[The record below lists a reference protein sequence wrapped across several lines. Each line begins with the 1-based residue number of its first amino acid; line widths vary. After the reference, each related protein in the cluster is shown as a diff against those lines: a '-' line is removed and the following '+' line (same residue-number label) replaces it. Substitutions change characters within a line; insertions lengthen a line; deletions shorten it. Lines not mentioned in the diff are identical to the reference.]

1 MPQKDLSMISKQLQ
15 WIIDATPN
23 GLIIC
28 DQKGNIVLVNS
39 SAENSLGYHKGELL
53 GKCVDI
59 LVPEASR
66 GKHAEMR
73 GDYFARPA
81 VKQMGAGRELAAARQ
96 DGTEFP
102 IEIGLS
108 PIDIDGEPFVISSII
123 DITERKRAE
132 AAVREADQR
141 RVRFEKQKL
150 SQVLSIEDKVG
161 ALRDMHTLCDFI
173 VDRATEILEAE
184 KCSLMLLDQE
194 TQELLIKAGKGIDE
208 ETVKKTRVKLGEQ
221 IAGKVAREG
230 KPLLIGDMETDSPA
244 SPEKDLPYKTKSCL
258 SVPIFAH
265 DQLIGVV
272 NVFDKNAGDGS
283 TAFTDTDLRIL
294 TTIVR
299 RAAVALESV
308 DHCRALEQLSLIDPL
323 TGLYNYRYFIQRLD
337 QEVHRL
343 ERYPKPLSL
352 LRVDVD
358 NFRSYND
365 AYGHDEGDEL
375 LREIGRILQDK
386 SRKTDVVCRYAGDE
400 FAVIL
405 PETGV
410 AGAVRIAEDIRD
422 AVAGMS
428 VPTPVRVTTG
438 IAAHG
443 KGRDRRDLI
452 VKADQA
458 LSQAKKECRGDIYS
472 L

>member
-1 MPQKDLSMISKQLQ
+1 MGEKLQ
-15 WIIDATPN
+15 RIIDATPN
-23 GLIIC
+23 GLIIS
-28 DQKGNIVLVNS
+28 DQKGNIVLANA
-39 SAENSLGYHKGELL
+39 SAEKILGYEKEELL
-53 GKCVDI
+53 GKCVDT
-59 LVPEASR
+59 LVPPASR
-66 GKHAEMR
+66 GKHLQLR
-73 GDYFARPA
+73 RDYFAHPA
-81 VKQMGAGRELAAARQ
+81 VKQMGVGRELAAVRK

-102 IEIGLS
+102 IEIGLN
-108 PIDIDGEPFVISSII
+108 PIDIDGEQFVISSLI
-123 DITERKRAE
+123 DITGRKRAE
-132 AAVREADQR
+132 AAVREADRR
-141 RVRFEKQKL
+141 RVLFEKQKL
-150 SQVLSIEDKVG
+150 SQVLSLEDTVG
-161 ALRDMHTLCDFI
+161 TLRDMNTLCDFI
-173 VDRATEILEAE
+173 VERTTEILEAG
-184 KCSLMLLDQE
+184 KCSLMLLDQQ
-194 TQELLIKAGKGIDE
+194 TQEFLIKASKGLDA
-208 ETVKKTRVKLGEQ
+208 ETVKKTRVKLGEG
-221 IAGKVAREG
+221 IAGKVAQEG
-230 KPLLIGDMETDSPA
+230 KPLLIAGTEIPSAAQGAAYPKE
-244 SPEKDLPYKTKSCL
+244 SFL
-258 SVPIFAH
+258 SVPIFVH
-265 DQLIGVV
+265 DKLIGVV
-272 NVFDKNAGDGS
+272 NVSDKSAGDGA

-308 DHCRALEQLSLIDPL
+308 DYCRELEQLSLIDPL

-352 LRVDVD
+352 LRLDVD

-405 PETGV
+405 PETGTE
-410 AGAVRIAEDIRD
+410 GAVRIAEDIRD
-422 AVAGMS
+422 AVAGMN
-428 VPTPVRVTTG
+428 VPTPVHVTTG
-438 IAAHG
+438 IAGHG

-458 LSQAKKECRGDIYS
+458 LAQAKKDCRGDIYS

>member
-1 MPQKDLSMISKQLQ
+1 MPQRDLSIINEKLQ

-23 GLIIC
+23 GLIIS
-28 DQKGNIVLVNS
+28 DKQGNIVLSNS
-39 SAENSLGYHKGELL
+39 SAEKCLGYKKGELL

-66 GKHAEMR
+66 DKHPKLRA
-73 GDYFARPA
+73 GYFAHPV
-81 VKQMGAGRELAAARQ
+81 VKEMGVGRELAAARK

-102 IEIGLS
+102 IEIGLN
-108 PIDIDGEPFVISSII
+108 PITIDGEPFVISSLI
-123 DITERKRAE
+123 DITQRKRAE

-141 RVRFEKQKL
+141 RVQFEKQKL
-150 SQVLSIEDKVG
+150 SQVLSLEDKLG
-161 ALRDMHTLCDFI
+161 TLRDMHGLCDFI
-173 VDRATEILEAE
+173 VDRTTEILEART
-184 KCSLMLLDQE
+184 CSLMLLDE
-194 TQELLIKAGKGIDE
+194 ATQELLIKASKGIDE
-208 ETVKKTRVKLGEQ
+208 ETVKKTRLKLGDHM
-221 IAGKVAREG
+221 AAKAVREG
-230 KPLLIGDMETDSPA
+230 ESA
-244 SPEKDLPYKTKSCL
+244 AFF
-258 SVPIFAH
+258 SVPIYMH
-265 DQLIGVV
+265 EKLIGVV
-272 NVFDKNAGDGS
+272 NVSDKNAGDGT
-283 TAFTDTDLRIL
+283 TAFTDTDSRIL

-299 RAAVALESV
+299 RAAAALESV
-308 DHCRALEQLSLIDPL
+308 DHCRELEQLSLIDPL

-352 LRVDVD
+352 LRLDVD

-375 LREIGRILQDK
+375 LREVGRILQDK

-405 PETGV
+405 PETG
-410 AGAVRIAEDIRD
+410 AQGAVRIAEDIRD
-422 AVAGMS
+422 AVAGMN
-428 VPTPVRVTTG
+428 VPTPVHVTTG

-458 LSQAKKECRGDIYS
+458 LAQAKKDCRGDIYS

>member
-1 MPQKDLSMISKQLQ
+1 MPLENISLISEQLQ
-15 WIIDATPN
+15 W
-23 GLIIC
+23 
-28 DQKGNIVLVNS
+28 
-39 SAENSLGYHKGELL
+39 
-53 GKCVDI
+53 
-59 LVPEASR
+59 
-66 GKHAEMR
+66 
-73 GDYFARPA
+73 
-81 VKQMGAGRELAAARQ
+81 
-96 DGTEFP
+96 
-102 IEIGLS
+102 
-108 PIDIDGEPFVISSII
+108 
-123 DITERKRAE
+123 
-132 AAVREADQR
+132 
-141 RVRFEKQKL
+141 KL

-161 ALRDMHTLCDFI
+161 ALCDMHTLCDFI
-173 VDRATEILEAE
+173 VDCTTDILEAGR
-184 KCSLMLLDQE
+184 CSLMLLDQQ
-194 TQELLIKAGKGIDE
+194 TQELVIKASKGLDE

-221 IAGKVAREG
+221 IAGKVAQEG
-230 KPLLIGDMETDSPA
+230 RPLLIGDMGTASAASIEENLPSP
-244 SPEKDLPYKTKSCL
+244 TKSFL
-258 SVPIFAH
+258 SVPIFMH

-272 NVFDKNAGDGS
+272 NVSDKNAGDGT

-299 RAAVALESV
+299 RAVVALESV
-308 DHCRALEQLSLIDPL
+308 DHCRELEQLSLIDPL

-352 LRVDVD
+352 LRLDVD

-405 PETGV
+405 PETGP
-410 AGAVRIAEDIRD
+410 AGALRIAEDIRD
-422 AVAGMS
+422 AVAGMK
-428 VPTPVRVTTG
+428 VPTPVCVTTG
-438 IAAHG
+438 IAAYD

-452 VKADQA
+452 VRADEA
-458 LSQAKKECRGDIYS
+458 LAQAKKDCRGDIYS